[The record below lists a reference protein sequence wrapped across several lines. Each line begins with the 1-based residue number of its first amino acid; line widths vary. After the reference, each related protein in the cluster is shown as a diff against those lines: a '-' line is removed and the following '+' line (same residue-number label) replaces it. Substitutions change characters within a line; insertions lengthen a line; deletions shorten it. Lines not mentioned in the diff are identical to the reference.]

1 MTKHPYKPIESG
13 ISGDIFIIKEGL
25 RIKKLGLF
33 HSLEDAR
40 IKCDELNFI
49 ERVEEMIDGSN

>member
-13 ISGDIFIIKEGL
+13 ISGDIFIIKAGL
-25 RIKKLGLF
+25 RIKKLGVF

-49 ERVEEMIDGSN
+49 ERVEEIVND

>member
-13 ISGDIFIIKEGL
+13 ISGDIFIIKAGL

-49 ERVEEMIDGSN
+49 ERVEGIIND